1 MLYSKIAL
9 GALAAFGSLAAA
21 HPLAD
26 GDLLKRVVT
35 PDETCGDVFNGAN
48 HGYTC
53 ATGDCCS
60 QYVCSTFFKFP
71 QGIRFDRIPVL
82 DYRLLLILLIN
93 RVTAEPLLIIAA
105 PGAKQPL
112 G

>member
-35 PDETCGDVFNGAN
+35 PDETCGNVSNGAN

-60 QYVCSTFFKFP
+60 QYVRSTFFRFP

-82 DYRLLLILLIN
+82 DYRPLLILLQLIG
-93 RVTAEPLLIIAA
+93 LLRNHC
-105 PGAKQPL
+105 
-112 G
+112 